1 MLCSAYDFSEPY
13 HTDDL
18 ENVSRATEFM
28 DVDSPIVAK
37 KLFFPVLKYTAA
49 LRKGVTISEADNKVE
64 QVAAVG
70 RMSPT
75 PPRDQLND
83 QSETT
88 QVCDLV
94 TTPCALLL
102 VVPGSFSLLPSLLR
116 PQDLLLPP

>member
-37 KLFFPVLKYTAA
+37 KLFFPDLKYTAA
-49 LRKGVTISEADNKVE
+49 LRKGVTISDADNKVE

-75 PPRDQLND
+75 PPRDQSAQRALG
-83 QSETT
+83 
-88 QVCDLV
+88 
-94 TTPCALLL
+94 TPM
-102 VVPGSFSLLPSLLR
+102 PGESSNAARKR
-116 PQDLLLPP
+116 PRM

>member
-70 RMSPT
+70 RMSPIA
-75 PPRDQLND
+75 LK
-83 QSETT
+83 
-88 QVCDLV
+88 
-94 TTPCALLL
+94 ALLPRQRGTPL
-102 VVPGSFSLLPSLLR
+102 ALR
-116 PQDLLLPP
+116 KCT